1 MSRPLSSA
9 LFVIAL
15 MIAPQFAGAAVRA
28 QVDPPVVDEMETV
41 RLTLR
46 TDGSNQAQSLDLSAL
61 ERDFEVLG
69 TNTSSQFQSING
81 QVQSW
86 VEYQVNLRPKRAGT
100 LEIPAIAIAGQRSR
114 PLKVTVRPLAP
125 EVKQA
130 IDRMV
135 FFEVDVSP
143 NPVYVQAQALM
154 TRRLYYASG
163 VQIYSDLP
171 GVPDIQNA
179 VVLPLGETRST
190 TEVRPEGRYG
200 VLEQRYAIFPERSG
214 SLLVPEISVTSSV
227 RIQSSGRT
235 RRSGIRV
242 STPELR
248 FDVLGVPAS
257 YPADQ
262 PWLPARQVSIR
273 DVWERGNLTFDL
285 GQPVRRTLTI
295 EAIGNTGSSIP
306 PVELS
311 LPENLLKQYPE
322 PVQINEH
329 ATAAEAEVVGT
340 REQPYSIVPVA
351 PGAARLPELRLTWW
365 DTANERVRV
374 ATAAA
379 ETVRIAGDPLT
390 SPETSAASAPVETR
404 PEPTATESR
413 PTADDFTAY
422 PVWLVALTLF
432 AFAGWAVTWLTMRR
446 NNSTQQPQPAASRT
460 EDSWKALAAACRQGD
475 AKTMR
480 DAWIR
485 HLGACWNTTPGRT
498 ATIIRRHDDGQRLL
512 DRLNRGLYS
521 PNATEPVDGKEIIDA
536 TRALQKPP
544 AGARSASLPE
554 LNART

>member
-1 MSRPLSSA
+1 M
-9 LFVIAL
+9 
-15 MIAPQFAGAAVRA
+15 
-28 QVDPPVVDEMETV
+28 
-41 RLTLR
+41 
-46 TDGSNQAQSLDLSAL
+46 
-61 ERDFEVLG
+61 LG

-100 LEIPAIAIAGQRSR
+100 LEIAAIAIAGQQSR
-114 PLKVTVRPLAP
+114 PLTVTVRPLAP

-135 FFEVDVSP
+135 FFEVEVSP
-143 NPVYVQAQALM
+143 NPVYVQAQALL

-179 VVLPLGETRST
+179 VVIPVGETRSS

-242 STPELR
+242 STPEIRL
-248 FDVLGVPAS
+248 DVLGVPAA
-257 YPADQ
+257 YPANQ

-285 GQPVRRTLTI
+285 GEPVRRTLTI
-295 EAIGNTGSSIP
+295 EVIGNTGSAIP
-306 PVELS
+306 PVELG
-311 LPENLLKQYPE
+311 LPENLFKQYPE
-322 PVQINEH
+322 PVQINEN
-329 ATAAEAEVVGT
+329 AAAAAAVVVGT

-351 PGAARLPELRLTWW
+351 PGAAQLPELRLTWW
-365 DTANERVRV
+365 DTVNERVRV
-374 ATAAA
+374 ATASTA
-379 ETVRIAGDPLT
+379 TVRITGGPLT
-390 SPETSAASAPVETR
+390 SPQTPAAGAPAESR
-404 PEPTATESR
+404 PEPTATESQ
-413 PTADDFTAY
+413 PTAADFTAY
-422 PVWLVALTLF
+422 PAWLVALTLF
-432 AFAGWAVTWLTMRR
+432 AFAGWAATWLTMRR
-446 NNSTQQPQPAASRT
+446 TNSTQQPQPTASGT
-460 EDSWKALAAACRQGD
+460 EDSWKALAAACRRGD

-485 HLGACWNTTPGRT
+485 HLGAAWNEAPDRTVAAIRQHSAGR
-498 ATIIRRHDDGQRLL
+498 QLL
-512 DRLNRGLYS
+512 DQLNQILYS
-521 PNATEPVDGKEIIDA
+521 PVPIDPVDGRDIINV
-536 TRALQKPP
+536 TRAMLKP
-544 AGARSASLPE
+544 AHTESSETLPE
-554 LNART
+554 LHAGMGVSRGAS

>member
-1 MSRPLSSA
+1 MSSPLSPV
-9 LFVIAL
+9 LFGIAL
-15 MIAPQFAGAAVRA
+15 MFAAQFAGAAVSA
-28 QVDPPVVDEMETV
+28 HVDPPVVDEMESV

-46 TDGSNQAQSLDLSAL
+46 ADGSNQAESLDLSAL

-100 LEIPAIAIAGQRSR
+100 LEIPAIAIAGQQSR
-114 PLKVTVRPLAP
+114 PLTVTVRPLAP

-130 IDRMV
+130 IGRMV

-143 NPVYVQAQALM
+143 NPVYVQAQALL

-171 GVPDIQNA
+171 GVPNIQNA
-179 VVLPLGETRST
+179 VVIPVGETRSS

-242 STPELR
+242 STPEIRL
-248 FDVLGVPAS
+248 DVLGVPAS

-273 DVWERGNLTFDL
+273 DVWERENLTFDL
-285 GQPVRRTLTI
+285 GEPVRRTLTI
-295 EAIGNTGSSIP
+295 EAIGNTGSAIP
-306 PVELS
+306 PVQLG
-311 LPENLLKQYPE
+311 LPENLFKQYPE
-322 PVQINEH
+322 PVEINEN
-329 ATAAEAEVVGT
+329 AAVAAAVVVGT
-340 REQPYSIVPVA
+340 REQPYSVVPVA
-351 PGAARLPELRLTWW
+351 PGTAQLPELRLTWW
-365 DTANERVRV
+365 DTVNERVRV
-374 ATAAA
+374 ATASAA
-379 ETVRIAGDPLT
+379 TVRIAGDPLT
-390 SPETSAASAPVETR
+390 SLETPAASAQAESR
-404 PEPTATESR
+404 PEPTATEPQ
-413 PTADDFTAY
+413 PTAVDFTAY
-422 PVWLVALTLF
+422 PIWLVALTLF
-432 AFAGWAVTWLTMRR
+432 AFAGWAATWLTMRR
-446 NNSTQQPQPAASRT
+446 TNSRQQPQPTASGT
-460 EDSWKALAAACRQGD
+460 EHSWKALAAACRQGD

-485 HLGACWNTTPGRT
+485 HLGACWNTTPDRT
-498 ATIIRRHDDGQRLL
+498 VTIIRRHHDGQRLL
-512 DRLNRGLYS
+512 DRLNRRLYS
-521 PNATEPVDGKEIIDA
+521 PDATPSVDGKEIIDA
-536 TRALQKPP
+536 TRAMHKPAP
-544 AGARSASLPE
+544 GAHSASLPE
-554 LNART
+554 LHARA